1 MIIEFLQD
9 WGNKLLEGTNKP
21 LADQEPKQRNGVS
34 TRSKLACECPA
45 VSSRCVD
52 QQWPAVGSETLN
64 TTMCAQALLKEATIT
79 IITSTTVSSQA
90 KQKGGN
96 RAQAINRKLD

>member
-52 QQWPAVGSETLN
+52 QQWPAVGSGTLN
-64 TTMCAQALLKEATIT
+64 SPGLCPFEGSHHYLAHEL
-79 IITSTTVSSQA
+79 
-90 KQKGGN
+90 
-96 RAQAINRKLD
+96 R